1 MRKLK
6 LAVWESLF
14 LAPPLAPALF
24 ASRFAMRLVFKGK
37 FALGDLD
44 ARLKNALGE
53 EAGYFVE
60 IGGNDGITQS
70 NTKRLELFGG
80 WKGLLVEPDSK
91 NYSRML
97 ITRGKETCKVEG
109 ACVPFGYED
118 DYVELE
124 YSNLMTVARSLNLD
138 LNDIDGHLDSGRK
151 WLFRGS
157 SQRRFQARAY
167 KLQDLLT
174 QCGAPKVIDFF
185 SLDVEGAELAVLQG
199 VDLTEF
205 RFKNLMIET
214 RSPDRVSEYL
224 AQYGYS
230 PEEKM
235 SSHDF
240 LFKPTQDT

>member
-1 MRKLK
+1 
-6 LAVWESLF
+6 
-14 LAPPLAPALF
+14 
-24 ASRFAMRLVFKGK
+24 MRLVFRGK

-44 ARLKNALGE
+44 ARLKNVLGN

-60 IGGNDGITQS
+60 IGGNDGVTQS
-70 NTKRLELFGG
+70 NTKRLELYEG
-80 WKGLLVEPDSK
+80 WKGLLVEPHPR

-109 ACVPFGYED
+109 ACVPIDYEE

-124 YSNLMTVARSLNLD
+124 YSNLMTVTRSLELD
-138 LNDIDGHLDSGRK
+138 LNDVDAHLESGRK
-151 WLFRGS
+151 WLF
-157 SQRRFQARAY
+157 QRSAQHRFEARAY
-167 KLQDLLT
+167 KLQDLLI

-199 VDLTEF
+199 VDLNEF

-214 RSPDRVSEYL
+214 RSPDKVSEYL
-224 AQYGYS
+224 AQYGYIL
-230 PEEKM
+230 EEKM

-240 LFKPTQDT
+240 MFKTTQGI